1 MRIAGICIS
10 LVAMLLFAASGYAA
24 IDPGTIVAAWSFN
37 EGSGTVA
44 GDSSGNGNDGTIVDA
59 TWADGKIGKALE
71 FDGAE
76 ARVEVPAL
84 GSFDE
89 LTIAEWAYCT
99 GKVGDWRVLINNEG
113 WSQGWVHH
121 QLHPNNQVEFSIHSN
136 VGGNDTFA
144 NFAFD
149 DSQLGVWHHIA
160 TAYNSKEGWIRF
172 YVDGELNVE
181 NSWGGNPAVLDVAR
195 IGHWDG
201 RGWQG
206 ILDEFII
213 LNVALEEGDIKGL
226 MDRGIEA
233 ASVEPTTKL
242 TAKWGGLK
250 ARY

>member
-10 LVAMLLFAASGYAA
+10 LIATLLFAVSGYAA
-24 IDPGTIVAAWSFN
+24 IDPVTIVAAWSFN

-59 TWADGKIGKALE
+59 VWVDGMIGKALE

-76 ARVEVPAL
+76 ARVEIPAL

-89 LTIAEWAYCT
+89 ITIAEWVNCT
-99 GKVGDWRVLINNEG
+99 GKVGDWRCLINNEG
-113 WSQGWVHH
+113 WKAEDVHH
-121 QLHPNNQVEFSIHSN
+121 QLHPNNQIEFTIN
-136 VGGNDTFA
+136 GNTGGNDTFA

-160 TAYNSKEGWIRF
+160 TVYNSIEGWICF
-172 YVDGELNVE
+172 YVDGELDVE
-181 NSWGGNPAVLDVAR
+181 NIWGGNPAVLDVAR

-213 LNVALEEGDIKGL
+213 LSAALEEGDIISLMDKGL
-226 MDRGIEA
+226 EA
-233 ASVEPTTKL
+233 APVEPTTKL
-242 TAKWGGLK
+242 ATKWGRVK
-250 ARY
+250 AGY